1 LEGVVT
7 IWCGKRRDEESA
19 QRRSCEKRSFPV
31 SQLANNSPKP
41 LGTIWLDFEPYSV
54 ATVGLKQSLEERARV
69 HVGQAEP
76 SDPLS
81 LIILYSEGIEDVSE
95 RVRRA
100 KETHPE
106 TPILVFRPDVDLSV
120 ARAALQAGARGF
132 IHGGMRPK
140 QVIRAIEIATKGEMV
155 APRQLLE
162 HVIEHL
168 SSSEEEVDLNVLSS
182 RQQQILGMVV
192 EGMSNAE
199 IGKRLHL
206 SESTIKQ
213 HLRTAY
219 KTLGVSNRT
228 QASKLLGRQLNI

>member
-1 LEGVVT
+1 MSL
-7 IWCGKRRDEESA
+7 
-19 QRRSCEKRSFPV
+19 
-31 SQLANNSPKP
+31 
-41 LGTIWLDFEPYSV
+41 
-54 ATVGLKQSLEERARV
+54 GLKQTLEERARV
-69 HVGQAEP
+69 HVGHAGP
-76 SDPLS
+76 SDPPSS
-81 LIILYSEGIEDVSE
+81 LILCSDGTEGVFE

-219 KTLGVSNRT
+219 KALGVSNRT